1 MQFQVTRLCP
11 GRPKGDSQ
19 SAQGSE
25 AGVKPDRMRAL
36 EQPQTHPAA
45 TTCPSPTL
53 EELACQPQIGDQR
66 IAIQGTRFGSNPD
79 SAPEGARRECLYRS
93 FTKNFFTGV
102 GSRKSNLD

>member
-66 IAIQGTRFGSNPD
+66 IAIQVQD
-79 SAPEGARRECLYRS
+79 SVATQIVPQKEQEGNVCIGHLQRIFLLVLA
-93 FTKNFFTGV
+93 V
-102 GSRKSNLD
+102 GNLI

>member
-19 SAQGSE
+19 GAQGSE

-53 EELACQPQIGDQR
+53 EELARNLKLGIRELQFRVQDSVATQIVPQREQEGNVCIGHLRR
-66 IAIQGTRFGSNPD
+66 IFLLVLA
-79 SAPEGARRECLYRS
+79 
-93 FTKNFFTGV
+93 V
-102 GSRKSNLD
+102 GNLI